1 MPMPTGT
8 RPAARQNSR
17 IGCLVISV
25 TTVPD
30 RVNTSDMAAITVSI
44 ALFATSAPAST
55 EVGFMVASPFFKNL
69 YVIACCWGLALQL
82 VVMGDSGNCAGFILV
97 VDDKGTIVWRL
108 LIVSG

>member
-1 MPMPTGT
+1 MDTHGHQT
-8 RPAARQNSR
+8 SGQAEQQDGR
-17 IGCLVISV
+17 LVISV

-55 EVGFMVASPFFKNL
+55 EVGFMVASPFFKIL
-69 YVIACCWGLALQL
+69 YVNACCWGLALQL
-82 VVMGDSGNCAGFILV
+82 VVMGDSGNCAGFILI
-97 VDDKGTIVWRL
+97 VDDKGTIVWCL

>member
-1 MPMPTGT
+1 MRFTDSPYEDFMTVSYT
-8 RPAARQNSR
+8 HLDVYKRQ
-17 IGCLVISV
+17 
-25 TTVPD
+25 VPD

-55 EVGFMVASPFFKNL
+55 EVGFMVASPFFKIL
-69 YVIACCWGLALQL
+69 YVIACFWGLALQL
-82 VVMGDSGNCAGFILV
+82 VVMGDGGNCAGFILV